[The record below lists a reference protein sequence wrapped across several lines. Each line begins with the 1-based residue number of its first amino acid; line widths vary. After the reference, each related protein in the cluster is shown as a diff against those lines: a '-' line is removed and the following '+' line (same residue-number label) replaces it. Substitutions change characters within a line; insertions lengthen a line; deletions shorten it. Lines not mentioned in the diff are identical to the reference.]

1 MLRQLIRVERLPILR
16 IGRRVLIPRQAIEAL
31 VAEVCGEARGTT
43 GPIAWEESIATGEP
57 SPARER
63 RR

>member
-1 MLRQLIRVERLPILR
+1 MIRVERLPILR

-31 VAEVCGEARGTT
+31 VAGVCGESGGTP
-43 GPIAWEESIATGEP
+43 GLMAWEERAATGEP
-57 SPARER
+57 APARER